1 MSPYDLDQ
9 GIQLSRDNFR
19 PEFRSLNPQFN
30 DTSASLYHLLKS
42 HKGPHFSVSLGNL
55 AENVV
60 KFLEFGP
67 GIHAA

>member
-9 GIQLSRDNFR
+9 GIQMSRDNFR
-19 PEFRSLNPQFN
+19 SEFRSLNPQFN

-55 AENVV
+55 A
-60 KFLEFGP
+60 
-67 GIHAA
+67 